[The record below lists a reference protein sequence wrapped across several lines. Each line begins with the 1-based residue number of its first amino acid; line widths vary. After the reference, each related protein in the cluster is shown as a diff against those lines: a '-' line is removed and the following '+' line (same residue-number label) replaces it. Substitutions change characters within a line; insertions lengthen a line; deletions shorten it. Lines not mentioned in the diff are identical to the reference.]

1 MTPKAR
7 ATTGS
12 LSSTMAVASVTA
24 RPIAACRSDT
34 ARRFSPHAHAIASN
48 ATTPSADC
56 NCSMNPP
63 IPITRLCQRRAAAQC
78 RVAVAGVDNR
88 TVVGHASVMSST
100 ETVGARDLLRDASF
114 LFFLA
119 SRSLSRF
126 SSQIAAV
133 VIGWQIY
140 DITGSAFDLGMV
152 GLVQFVPTAL
162 LVFVAGHA
170 ADRFERKRVVQL
182 CQLAETLTALFLAV
196 STYAGW
202 LDAVQIYIATFII
215 GIAGAFESPATSALL
230 PLIAPQGSL
239 QRATAVSSGAAQVA
253 TITGP
258 AIGGLAYV
266 FAPSL
271 PYLIIVV
278 FWLAGAILTGFLRP
292 AQQATL
298 KEAKANDDLYAGVR
312 FIRNNAAILGTISLD
327 LFAVLLG
334 GVTALLPI
342 YARDILQT
350 GPLGLGILRAAPAV
364 GALFMTIVLARHTIN
379 RHVGLRMF
387 QAVIIFGAATVIFA
401 LSQWMWLS
409 VASLAILGAADTVSV
424 VIRFSLVQLS
434 TPDEMRG
441 RVGAVNF
448 LFINASNQLGQFES
462 GVTAALFGTV
472 PAAVLGGIGTVA
484 IALLWMKL
492 FPSLRKVER
501 LE

>member
-1 MTPKAR
+1 
-7 ATTGS
+7 
-12 LSSTMAVASVTA
+12 
-24 RPIAACRSDT
+24 
-34 ARRFSPHAHAIASN
+34 
-48 ATTPSADC
+48 
-56 NCSMNPP
+56 
-63 IPITRLCQRRAAAQC
+63 
-78 RVAVAGVDNR
+78 
-88 TVVGHASVMSST
+88 MSST
-100 ETVGARDLLRDASF
+100 VTVGARELLRDTSF
-114 LFFLA
+114 QFFLL

-152 GLVQFVPTAL
+152 GLVQFLPTAL

-182 CQLAETLTALFLAV
+182 CQVAEALTALFLAV

-202 LDAVQIYIATFII
+202 LDAVQIYVATFII
-215 GIAGAFESPATSALL
+215 GIAGAFESPATAALL

-258 AIGGLAYV
+258 AVGGLAYV

-278 FWLAGAILTGFLRP
+278 FWLASAVLTGLLRP
-292 AQQATL
+292 AQQAIM
-298 KEAKANDDLYAGVR
+298 KEERAGDDLFAGVR
-312 FIRNNAAILGTISLD
+312 FIRNNPAILGTISLD

-334 GVTALLPI
+334 GVAALLPI

-387 QAVIIFGAATVIFA
+387 QAVIIFGAATVVFA

-409 VASLAILGAADTVSV
+409 GVSLAILGAADTVSV
-424 VIRFSLVQLS
+424 VIRFSLVQLA

-462 GVTAALFGTV
+462 GVTAALFGAV
-472 PAAVLGGIGTVA
+472 PAAVLGGVGTIA